1 MIQMLSFHLTWFL
14 LFETS
19 TAAEIWPAP
28 RQREREEKAAYIS
41 LLRLFRLAA
50 GRISDAEGDI

>member
-1 MIQMLSFHLTWFL
+1 MLSFHLTWFL

-19 TAAEIWPAP
+19 TTAEIWPAP

-41 LLRLFRLAA
+41 LLCLFRLAA
-50 GRISDAEGDI
+50 GWISEAEGDI